1 MEISFCSDSR
11 RPPAN
16 IPLVENDAEASC
28 DVNSDE
34 NDGYYRSDDQLINL
48 SVSAD
53 TGLRA
58 SCLHQDNDDLDF
70 RPALTFT

>member
-16 IPLVENDAEASC
+16 IPLVENDAEASG

-34 NDGYYRSDDQLINL
+34 NDGYYRSGDRLIHL
-48 SVSAD
+48 SASAD
-53 TGLRA
+53 TGLRL
-58 SCLHQDNDDLDF
+58 S
-70 RPALTFT
+70 PATRVQQKVKVS

>member
-16 IPLVENDAEASC
+16 IPLVENDAEASGE
-28 DVNSDE
+28 VNSDE
-34 NDGYYRSDDQLINL
+34 NDGHYHSDNQLINL

-58 SCLHQDNDDLDF
+58 SCLLQDNDDLLF
-70 RPALTFT
+70 CWT